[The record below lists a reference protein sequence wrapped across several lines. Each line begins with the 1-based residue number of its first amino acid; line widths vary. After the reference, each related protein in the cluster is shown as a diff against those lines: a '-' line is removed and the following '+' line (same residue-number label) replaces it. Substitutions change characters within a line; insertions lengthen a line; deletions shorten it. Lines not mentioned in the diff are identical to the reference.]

1 MKNEP
6 DRTFLISV
14 HPRWASAFF
23 LSHNPK
29 VIELRKS
36 SFGASLKTGD
46 SIVIYAT
53 MPTAEIIGIVQFVK
67 RELLPIEQ
75 LWEKSEQ
82 GKLAKVSRAQ
92 FDAYYANQESGIG
105 VWVSAPELFP
115 SQIALPKLRQNFGQ
129 RWQPPQQLQ
138 KLSDEQRAL
147 LC

>member
-1 MKNEP
+1 M
-6 DRTFLISV
+6 
-14 HPRWASAFF
+14 
-23 LSHNPK
+23 NPIAPSSYRYIPAGLPPSSLATILH